1 MRHIRNSALGVGIA
15 SGVIFYAF
23 IRLALQVTPPWIAL
37 DLIAAFGGGLLLG
50 VGFYLFCKRV
60 LRRVAGRFRA
70 EVAPLAGVSLPPMR
84 ADELEELHKTYE
96 RAVAALAR
104 HDRYRAITD
113 QLLASDDLGAAFR
126 VIAEHAAASLPIDGA
141 LLFIREGA
149 LARPA
154 ATWNMDGEPLPE
166 PEKDCAIWR
175 ALHENRPLLVNH
187 AASLGDGAGIHAAA
201 LLVVPLD
208 VADRPAGVL
217 ALINRTNPIAFDDD
231 NLEPARFFAGQAAI
245 AVRQAQLSSAARA
258 AEGRVAALCQI
269 SRDLG
274 SSVGLDDLL
283 QRVLG
288 AAAALTSSRHA
299 TVMLLDDS
307 GDRITYRVA
316 LDSGNMAP
324 LEMVA
329 KPVMRQ
335 GLAGWAVRERQA
347 ALVLDTEQDSRWL
360 PGPGLG
366 AMRSALVAPLL
377 QPDRALG
384 IITLAHEAPGH
395 YTKDHLQLLE
405 ALGAQAALAIENMRR
420 SGPGA
425 ERPLELGRVQVAPAR
440 EIIADAQPAA
450 VPSVGHDTSAP
461 EASEQPSAHEVV
473 AVFADMHGFSRASE
487 RLAPEI
493 VVKEILDV
501 YFQTMTEA
509 IRRYEGDVD
518 KRFGDGVLALFGHP
532 ESRSDDALRAVQ
544 AAHAMRQAAVR
555 LRARW
560 RIRLGVDIGIG
571 VGVARG
577 RVVVSRVGSL
587 EHHDYTVIGDAINLA
602 GQLQG
607 LARTGEVLAA
617 AEVIEA
623 LNGTGASFHAEALP
637 PLQIKGQ
644 SRLRQIYRIGEPSA
658 VSRPSPGS
666 PGS

>member
-1 MRHIRNSALGVGIA
+1 MRHVRNSALGVGIA

-70 EVAPLAGVSLPPMR
+70 EVAPLAGVTLPPMR
-84 ADELEELHKTYE
+84 VDELEELHQTYE

-126 VIAEHAAASLPIDGA
+126 VIAEHAAGSLPIDGA

-187 AASLGDGAGIHAAA
+187 AATLGDGAGVQAAA

-231 NLEPARFFAGQAAI
+231 DLEPARFFAGQAAI
-245 AVRQAQLSSAARA
+245 AVRQAQLSGAART
-258 AEGRVAALCQI
+258 AEGRLAALCQI

-274 SSVGLDDLL
+274 SSAGLDDLL

-299 TVMLLDDS
+299 TVMLLDEL
-307 GDRITYRVA
+307 GDQITYRVA
-316 LDSGNMAP
+316 LHSGNMAP

-329 KPVMRQ
+329 RPIMRQ
-335 GLAGWAVRERQA
+335 GLAGWVVRERQA

-366 AMRSALVAPLL
+366 DIRSALVAPLL

-384 IITLAHEAPGH
+384 IITLAHDAPGH

-405 ALGAQAALAIENMRR
+405 ALGAQAALAIENIRR
-420 SGPGA
+420 SGD
-425 ERPLELGRVQVAPAR
+425 EHELELGRAQVAPAR
-440 EIIADAQPAA
+440 DIIADAHPAD
-450 VPSVGHDTSAP
+450 VKPVRHDTSAP
-461 EASEQPSAHEVV
+461 EAAEQPSAHEIV
-473 AVFADMHGFSRASE
+473 AVYADMHGFSRASE

-532 ESRSDDALRAVQ
+532 ESRSDDALRALQ

-560 RIRLGVDIGIG
+560 RIRLGIDIGIG

-587 EHHDYTVIGDAINLA
+587 ERHDYTVIGDAINLA

-623 LNGTGASFHAEALP
+623 LNGTGASFQAEALP

-644 SRLRQIYRIGEPSA
+644 SRLRRIYRIGEPSA

-666 PGS
+666 PGG